1 MVACVSDAS
10 SFTLSSWTCASV
22 RWGGLVVPVCVSEGF
37 STVWEG
43 FDVDEVHHNLLAKL
57 PTCHTFGGEE
67 GGADR

>member
-1 MVACVSDAS
+1 
-10 SFTLSSWTCASV
+10 
-22 RWGGLVVPVCVSEGF
+22 
-37 STVWEG
+37 VWEG